1 MQRLHLQEPIQ
12 LDNLRASQMLSQIR
26 LESLPKMNLL
36 VQSDT
41 TSILVR
47 QLTCLLNVRNN
58 YTKSDTTMHT
68 LLLSQKANTHKT
80 PEAEIITLHI
90 QNTKATECCDLL
102 KPSLQVA
109 LQLPALLLGEQIAQN
124 ACTLCQQI
132 ASTSLVRKR
141 IHKKMAAKNI
151 CNILTIDIELFTTA
165 EIHV

>member
-1 MQRLHLQEPIQ
+1 
-12 LDNLRASQMLSQIR
+12 MLSQIR

-58 YTKSDTTMHT
+58 YTKSDTMMHT
-68 LLLSQKANTHKT
+68 LLNLKRQRHIKHQKQK
-80 PEAEIITLHI
+80 IITLHI

-151 CNILTIDIELFTTA
+151 CNILSIDIELFTTA

>member
-80 PEAEIITLHI
+80 PEAEDNYL
-90 QNTKATECCDLL
+90 AYTEYQSHWVLW
-102 KPSLQVA
+102 PIETQSPGSSA
-109 LQLPALLLGEQIAQN
+109 A
-124 ACTLCQQI
+124 ACSPPRGANCPKCLYLVSTNCQHLI
-132 ASTSLVRKR
+132 S
-141 IHKKMAAKNI
+141 
-151 CNILTIDIELFTTA
+151 
-165 EIHV
+165 